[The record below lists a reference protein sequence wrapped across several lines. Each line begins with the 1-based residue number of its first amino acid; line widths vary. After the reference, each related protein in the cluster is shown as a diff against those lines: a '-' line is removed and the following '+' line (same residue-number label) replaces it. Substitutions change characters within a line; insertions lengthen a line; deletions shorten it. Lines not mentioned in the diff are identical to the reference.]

1 MKSFYLHS
9 ALHPFL
15 DPLRLLPGEAGNA
28 ITPSIT
34 LIYCGGH
41 GTRKDGWRGVGGGA
55 LRGLAP
61 GAPRPSLGFV
71 ALTSRVPA
79 HPSNL

>member
-9 ALHPFL
+9 ALHPFP

-28 ITPSIT
+28 ITPPIT

-41 GTRKDGWRGVGGGA
+41 GTRKDGWGGA
-55 LRGLAP
+55 LRGSAP
-61 GAPRPSLGFV
+61 GARRPSLRFV